1 MLKIMETEL
10 KKNERLYKSEVET
23 LNKLMEQK
31 YDLERLIRHQEE
43 NVKFRAELLLKSKKL
58 DKDENSKTV

>member
-10 KKNERLYKSEVET
+10 EKNERLYKSEVET

-31 YDLERLIRHQEE
+31 YDLERLIRYQEE
-43 NVKFRAELLLKSKKL
+43 NVKFRAELLLKSKKI
-58 DKDENSKTV
+58 

>member
-1 MLKIMETEL
+1 METEL